1 MDNALLALDPSFE
14 RENFD
19 SEKYVKKL
27 VAEKI
32 YALDLVDTK
41 EKLSRNAQQT
51 SEEIKQ
57 SVYKNYTNFMVS
69 FFLKHFLMLKILKN
83 FQI

>member
-1 MDNALLALDPSFE
+1 MDNALLAIDPSFE

-69 FFLKHFLMLKILKN
+69 FFFKHFLMLKILKN

>member
-1 MDNALLALDPSFE
+1 MDNALLAIDPSFE

>member
-1 MDNALLALDPSFE
+1 MDNALLAIDPSFE

-69 FFLKHFLMLKILKN
+69 CFLKHFLMLKILKN